1 MDNDITRV
9 VGMDVSDRYSH
20 LCVLGLDGEV
30 EEESKVPT
38 TPHGIRRRF
47 SEMDRVR
54 VALEVGTH
62 SPWMGRL
69 LEELGHE
76 VILANPRKVRSI
88 YQNNH
93 KSDRVDA
100 EMLARLARSDPKL
113 LCPVQVRS
121 EDRHAGLV
129 VIRSRRILV
138 ETRTKLINHV
148 RGVCKSLGVRLP
160 KCTATSFHRGA
171 VSFIPEE
178 MLSSLEPVLRQ
189 LDGIEG
195 GIRDCDLRIKE
206 MASEIEGVEILTS
219 ASGVGNLTAVTYVLT
234 LGDPSRFRRSRE
246 VGSYVGLRPKRDQ
259 SGEVDKQLRV
269 TRAGDKYLR
278 SLLVGSAQYI
288 LGPFGPD
295 SALRDWGLG
304 LAERGGKAAK
314 KRAVVAVARKL
325 SVILHRMW
333 VTGEMYQ
340 AFPEGKP
347 EEKAA

>member
-1 MDNDITRV
+1 MGNDITRV

-20 LCVLGLDGEV
+20 LCILGMDGEV

-38 TPHGIRRRF
+38 TYLGIKRRF
-47 SEMDRVR
+47 SQMDRVR

-69 LEELGHE
+69 LKEFGHE

-88 YQNNH
+88 SQSND

-113 LCPVQVRS
+113 LCPVQIRS
-121 EDRHAGLV
+121 EERHAGLV
-129 VIRSRRILV
+129 VIRSRRVLV
-138 ETRTKLINHV
+138 ETRTKLVNHV

-160 KCTATSFHRGA
+160 KCSAESFHRRA
-171 VSFIPEE
+171 VSLIPEGI
-178 MLSSLEPVLRQ
+178 LPSLEVVLKQ
-189 LDGIEG
+189 LEDLEG
-195 GIRDCDLRIKE
+195 SIRDCDHRIKE
-206 MASEIEGVEILTS
+206 MAQEIEGVEVLTS
-219 ASGVGNLTAVTYVLT
+219 ASGVGDLTAVTYILT

-246 VGSYVGLRPKRDQ
+246 VGSYVGLRPKRGQ
-259 SGEVDKQLRV
+259 SGDVDKQLRV

-295 SALRDWGLG
+295 SALRQWGLG

-340 AFPEGKP
+340 AFPGSKTK
-347 EEKAA
+347 EEAA

>member
-1 MDNDITRV
+1 MNNDITRV

-38 TPHGIRRRF
+38 TPHGLRRRF

-76 VILANPRKVRSI
+76 VILANPRRVRSI
-88 YQNNH
+88 YQSND

-113 LCPVQVRS
+113 LCPVQIRS
-121 EDRHAGLV
+121 EERHAGLV

-138 ETRTKLINHV
+138 ETRTKLVNHV

-160 KCTATSFHRGA
+160 KCTAASFHRRM
-171 VSFIPEE
+171 VSLIPEE
-178 MLSSLEPVLRQ
+178 ILPSLEPVLRQ

-195 GIRDCDLRIKE
+195 SLRDCDGRIKE
-206 MASEIEGVEILTS
+206 MASEIDGVEVLTS
-219 ASGVGNLTAVTYVLT
+219 VLGVGDLTAVTYVLT

-288 LGPFGPD
+288 LGPFGSD
-295 SALRDWGLG
+295 SALRRWGLG

-325 SVILHRMW
+325 SVIMHRMW

-340 AFPEGKP
+340 VFPEGKP